1 MPIDDDTPATKQF
14 SLRNTIDETNSKAE
28 IDLSIEYDEPG
39 PFELKR
45 APGGNK
51 FIRTFNLQDQPAV
64 GSKGIHDT
72 SKYLDV
78 RKQYRQPLND
88 KQFNVLLKDLRV
100 LKGRKLKNMVLVD
113 SSSFS
118 FIP

>member
-88 KQFNVLLKDLRV
+88 KQHQQVKEIVN
-100 LKGRKLKNMVLVD
+100 NI
-113 SSSFS
+113 SSY
-118 FIP
+118 